1 MDRIKVDVI
10 NSSFS
15 YSQTPNFSS
24 TQEDRVLNHYFI
36 NRQNDIFSSRDF
48 YGEIC
53 REMPSL
59 NKRKKLV
66 EMLRGK
72 GETVRMFTKNYIKL

>member
-10 NSSFS
+10 KSSFG
-15 YSQTPNFSS
+15 YSQPPNFSS
-24 TQEDRVLNHYFI
+24 TQEDRVLNHY
-36 NRQNDIFSSRDF
+36 RQNDVFSSRDF

-59 NKRKKLV
+59 NKHKKLV